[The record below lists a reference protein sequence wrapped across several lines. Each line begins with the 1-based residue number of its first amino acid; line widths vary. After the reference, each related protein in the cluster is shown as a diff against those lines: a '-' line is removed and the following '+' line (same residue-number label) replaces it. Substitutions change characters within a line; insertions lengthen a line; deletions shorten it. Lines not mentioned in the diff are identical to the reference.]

1 MSIAQFLLKMKPE
14 LESMFPISF
23 SSTNLQSYLMI
34 EHTVLGSTN
43 PQSYLMIEHTVLGS
57 TNHQSYLMIEHTV

>member
-1 MSIAQFLLKMKPE
+1 
-14 LESMFPISF
+14 
-23 SSTNLQSYLMI
+23 MI

-57 TNHQSYLMIEHTV
+57 TNHQSYLMIEHTEGLLSKPSKLHSVFYHEVTLMVC